1 MLRRFIAGLF
11 LALLPILGL
20 AQSQVLYVAKT
31 SLYPTLESAP
41 FPTKWDAAEDLR
53 GKIDA
58 HAATLATQ
66 CVAGVQSG
74 TLFRDAHWFS
84 YSSSDGAPSSFK
96 MWRDSWSSS
105 QNCNKTT
112 VEMGS
117 YSISYTT
124 QNPCTAGQPR
134 EITLPDG
141 WYSSSTSELPIP
153 GTEMDSPPSPYC
165 DGSCVMQIDPD
176 RINDVSC
183 GASTVPST
191 NGYYRGTCTIH
202 YKTTGAACSV
212 KTPDPSSPPPDT
224 PNPDGPP
231 GDGPGDGDP
240 GDPGDGE
247 PGDGEPGD
255 GDPGDGGGGGT
266 CVPTEE
272 NPCDDGG
279 GGGGSTD
286 PGDGSG
292 EGDTPGEEK
301 GAECGVPGKPACS
314 VKVDETGTA
323 PVDQLIEQVQDNH
336 DYTAQLSGPNGEV
349 QQMNDDLKN
358 MNPGSVFGMNDWSWS
373 FQLPTGCTPLVMA
386 DFNVTIDP
394 CQWQSTIHD
403 LMSMIWII
411 STFFGV
417 LWIARGTF

>member
-31 SLYPTLESAP
+31 SLYPLIESAP

-58 HAATLATQ
+58 HMATLAVQ
-66 CVAGVQSG
+66 CVAGSQNG
-74 TLFRDAHWFS
+74 ELRRDAHWTSYGSDGSPTSFKVWRDT
-84 YSSSDGAPSSFK
+84 YSST
-96 MWRDSWSSS
+96 
-105 QNCNKTT
+105 QNCNKATT
-112 VEMGS
+112 EMGS
-117 YSISYTT
+117 YSVSYTT
-124 QNPCTAGQPR
+124 QNPCTAGTQKD
-134 EITLPDG
+134 ITLFDG
-141 WYSSSTSELPIP
+141 WYRTTTSELPETRADTP
-153 GTEMDSPPSPYC
+153 DPYC
-165 DGSCVMQIDPD
+165 DGVCVYTVDAD
-176 RINDVSC
+176 RIES
-183 GASTVPST
+183 STTCQAETTPSE
-191 NGYYRGTCTIH
+191 NGYYRGTCTIP
-202 YKTTGAACSV
+202 YKQTGAACSV
-212 KTPDPSSPPPDT
+212 KSPDPSVPPPDA
-224 PNPDGPP
+224 PNPDNPPDPDP
-231 GDGPGDGDP
+231 GDGGGPGDGD
-240 GDPGDGE
+240 GPGDGE

-255 GDPGDGGGGGT
+255 GEPGDGGGE
-266 CVPTEE
+266 CVPTEN
-272 NPCDDGG
+272 NPCD
-279 GGGGSTD
+279 GGGSGGGSSGEG
-286 PGDGSG
+286 PGDGEG
-292 EGDTPGEEK
+292 EGDEK

-323 PVDQLIEQVQDNH
+323 SVDQLIEQVQDMH